1 MRAGGPGSVRV
12 PTRRAML
19 VGAAWLAATVAG
31 CTPDDDGAIAASA
44 AKGGDR
50 RNFVDTVGWIE
61 IDGLTAVIAFTPYP
75 LSDEQR
81 RAVVNKRSVYPSLP
95 SSAPVLE
102 MRLEIKPG
110 RKRDDLR
117 INLANLRSIQ
127 FTYWYFDDPTP
138 VVRIEQADWPPS
150 AEIEIAGLD
159 GDMRRGGYLNGN
171 IRSRQIYR
179 GAHSSDEAYLVNAR
193 FAVSLQ

>member
-1 MRAGGPGSVRV
+1 M
-12 PTRRAML
+12 
-19 VGAAWLAATVAG
+19 LAAAVGLAAFLAG
-31 CTPDDDGAIAASA
+31 CTPEDEGAIAASA
-44 AKGGDR
+44 ARGGDR
-50 RNFVDTVGWIE
+50 RSFVDTVGWIE
-61 IDGLTAVIAFTPYP
+61 LDGTTAVIAFTPYA

-81 RAVVNKRSVYPSLP
+81 RAVVARRSVYPSLP

-110 RKRDDLR
+110 RKREDLR

-179 GAHSSDEAYLVNAR
+179 GVHSSDEAYLVNAR